1 MTAPESATSAR
12 KLAAAEREKQAT
24 AMRLQ
29 GLTYLEI
36 GERLGVTE
44 SAAYRAVKRAKA
56 RTEKVATETAEE
68 IRATEDAR
76 LLLGLRVIMQHFYVK
91 DADGK
96 DVLAKGALGAV
107 NALVRLSESRR
118 KLWGVDAP
126 TVHDINVHEPTQF
139 VIGGA
144 DPEKL

>member
-76 LLLGLRVIMQHFYVK
+76 LLLGIRSIMSQI
-91 DADGK
+91 
-96 DVLAKGALGAV
+96 LKGHIGAV

-118 KLWGVDAP
+118 KLWGVDADP
-126 TVHDINVHEPTQF
+126 KLDITS
-139 VIGGA
+139 GGKA
-144 DPEKL
+144 VTFHVVYED